1 VKFSNYAPAPRHAL
15 VAWEQRNTCMLP
27 EDLKNFYLTT
37 DGLLL
42 TWKVSIDGDYFFLS
56 IVSIFTVYIQPG
68 FF

>member
-1 VKFSNYAPAPRHAL
+1 
-15 VAWEQRNTCMLP
+15 MLP